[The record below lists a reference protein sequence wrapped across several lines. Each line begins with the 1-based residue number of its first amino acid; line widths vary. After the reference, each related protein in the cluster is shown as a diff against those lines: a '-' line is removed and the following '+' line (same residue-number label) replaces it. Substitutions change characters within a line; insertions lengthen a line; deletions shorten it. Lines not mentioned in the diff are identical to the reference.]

1 MTENLTQAPIRAA
14 IYARISSDKAGE
26 GLGVER
32 QIKDCR
38 ERAKQLGW
46 TVTEVYTDN
55 DVSAYSG
62 KARPG
67 YRQMLQDV
75 KNGNLDA
82 ILAWHT
88 DRLHRRL
95 IELEEFV
102 DIVKQQRTQV
112 VTYQAGDLNLS
123 TSQGLMQAR
132 MMGVFAQAEVE
143 QTIARLQSKK
153 SAMAAAGE
161 YRGGPRPY
169 GYEKDGITVRKS
181 EAEVVVWAT
190 KQIIVG
196 RTLAAVAREL
206 NEEGLTTSTGRAWT
220 YSRLRDVLVRPR
232 NAGKL
237 NRGRHGRGELKII
250 GDAKW
255 PGIVEFEEWYTA
267 FQLLTDKSR
276 RRQNGNDT
284 KWLGSG
290 IYLCGKCGEPLRVA
304 PHGGTKSQNAARRY
318 LYRCVASAHL
328 TVSTEPTDRFVRLVI
343 AEYLRDPRIAE
354 AFDDRSEQV
363 NVDRERRAERVKR
376 LETIENDYAEGM
388 ITGGAFKKANSRVQ
402 KDIEEIDKR
411 LTTAMR
417 SSVTSPVTNATD
429 PTEAFMKAS
438 IDVQRAILN
447 TLIKVEIGPAPY
459 RGSRWS
465 PERVKITP
473 VK

>member
-1 MTENLTQAPIRAA
+1 
-14 IYARISSDKAGE
+14 
-26 GLGVER
+26 
-32 QIKDCR
+32 
-38 ERAKQLGW
+38 
-46 TVTEVYTDN
+46 
-55 DVSAYSG
+55 
-62 KARPG
+62 
-67 YRQMLQDV
+67 MLQDV

-169 GYEKDGITVRKS
+169 GYEKDGVTVRES
-181 EAEVVVWAT
+181 EAVVVARAT
-190 KQIIVG
+190 KQIIAG

-206 NEEGLTTSTGRAWT
+206 NDEGLTTSTGRPWT
-220 YSRLRDVLVRPR
+220 YSRLKDVILRPR

-237 NRGRHGRGELKII
+237 NQGRHERGELKII

-255 PGIVEFEEWYTA
+255 PGIVEYEEWYTA
-267 FQLLTDKSR
+267 YKLLTDKSR

-304 PHGGTKSQNAARRY
+304 PHGGTKMQNTARRY

-328 TVSTEPTDRFVRLVI
+328 TVSTEPTDRFVRMVI
-343 AEYLRDPRIAE
+343 AEYLRDPRFAK
-354 AFDDRSEQV
+354 AFEDRSEQV
-363 NVDRERRAERVKR
+363 GEDRQSRALQVRR
-376 LETIENDYAEGM
+376 LETIENDYAEGL
-388 ITGGAFKKANSRVQ
+388 TNGTAFKKANLKVQ
-402 KDIEEIDKR
+402 KNIEEIDKR
-411 LTTAMR
+411 LSAAMR
-417 SSVTSPVTNATD
+417 RSVTSPVSNAEN
-429 PTEAFMKAS
+429 PIEAFRKAS
-438 IDVQRAILN
+438 IDVQRAVLN
-447 TLIKVEIGPAPY
+447 TLIRVEIGPAPY

-465 PERVKITP
+465 PDRVKITP
-473 VK
+473 AD